1 MDFRVIL
8 KNANYYN
15 GQSMIETSQVE
26 TQVTILDEIFAF
38 YAMPHSKAAL
48 WHIADIKILNTLP
61 RNT

>member
-1 MDFRVIL
+1 
-8 KNANYYN
+8 
-15 GQSMIETSQVE
+15 MIETSQVE